1 MAQVVEFTIQLNVKA
16 NPWKKINKQILI
28 AKCLC
33 PPYCK
38 AQTSK
43 KGLKNKK

>member
-1 MAQVVEFTIQLNVKA
+1 MAQVVEFTIQLDVKA

-38 AQTSK
+38 AQTSD